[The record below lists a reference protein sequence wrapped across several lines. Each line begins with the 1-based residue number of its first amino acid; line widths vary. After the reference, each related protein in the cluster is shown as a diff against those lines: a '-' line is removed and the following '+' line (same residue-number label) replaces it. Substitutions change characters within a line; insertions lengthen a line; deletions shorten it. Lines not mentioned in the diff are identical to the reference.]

1 MIVSEIGVIGTYNAE
16 LTVRKRIYFLKGK
29 NDLGGKTENKGP
41 RTTENHF
48 WK

>member
-1 MIVSEIGVIGTYNAE
+1 MARKGAE
-16 LTVRKRIYFLKGK
+16 KPTQWQTGYIYFLKGK

>member
-29 NDLGGKTENKGP
+29 KARFLKMLQGS
-41 RTTENHF
+41 
-48 WK
+48 